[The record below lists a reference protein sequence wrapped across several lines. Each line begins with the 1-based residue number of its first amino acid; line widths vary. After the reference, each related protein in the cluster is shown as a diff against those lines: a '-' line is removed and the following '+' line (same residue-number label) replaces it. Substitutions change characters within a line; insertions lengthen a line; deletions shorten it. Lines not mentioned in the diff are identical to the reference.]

1 MGEAQSK
8 NDVYFE
14 IGLDKIY
21 ITKFVVPQSTII
33 LNKPLSFG
41 QFEKY
46 WANFCDTKGT
56 FSKEIYT
63 SNINS
68 NYFCMKVKHMDE
80 EVEVHFLIAEAIYS
94 RKYYGVAI
102 AQIIS

>member
-8 NDVYFE
+8 FDVFFE
-14 IGLDKIY
+14 IDGKKVY
-21 ITKFVVPQSTII
+21 ITKFVVPQSVVVFSKN
-33 LNKPLSFG
+33 LPYG
-41 QFEKY
+41 EFEKY

-56 FSKEIYT
+56 FSSEIYD

-68 NYFCMKVKHMDE
+68 NLKCMTIQYMGQ
-80 EVEVHFLIAEAIYS
+80 EVEVHFLVAQAVYS
-94 RKYYGVAI
+94 PSYYGVAI